1 MRQPAV
7 NTRVPGPQRL
17 GIRQASGK
25 ITASHLRCRGTDMK
39 FAILIY
45 TDQTLLD
52 ALPEGQFDAK
62 MRDCLAHA
70 DDLRQ
75 DGRLLDSQMLERP
88 ATAKSVRV
96 RNGRQTVVDGPFT
109 ETKEMLAGFNL
120 IEAEDL
126 EEAVR
131 VATEFPW
138 THTGC
143 VEVRAVQ
150 DIEAVRRRVNR
161 SVPPAVQASDHA

>member
-1 MRQPAV
+1 MDGLAAWHVTGNRPDY
-7 NTRVPGPQRL
+7 G
-17 GIRQASGK
+17 
-25 ITASHLRCRGTDMK
+25 MK

-45 TDQTLLD
+45 TDNTLLD

-70 DDLRQ
+70 DELRQ
-75 DGRLLDSQMLERP
+75 DGRLLDSQMLERA

-96 RNGRQTVVDGPFT
+96 RNGRQTIVDGPFT
-109 ETKEMLAGFNL
+109 ETKELLAGFNL

-131 VATEFPW
+131 IAAEFPW

-150 DIEAVRRRVNR
+150 DIEAVRRRVTP
-161 SVPPAVQASDHA
+161 SQASSFPS

>member
-7 NTRVPGPQRL
+7 NARVPGPHRL
-17 GIRQASGK
+17 GIRPASGK
-25 ITASHLRCRGTDMK
+25 ITASHLRYRGTDMK

-45 TDQTLLD
+45 TDKELLD

-62 MRDCLAHA
+62 MRACLAHA
-70 DDLRQ
+70 DELRQ

-96 RNGRQTVVDGPFT
+96 RNGRQTIVDGPFT
-109 ETKEMLAGFNL
+109 ETKEMHAGFNL
-120 IEAEDL
+120 IEAEDMD
-126 EEAVR
+126 EAVR
-131 VATEFPW
+131 IATEFPW
-138 THTGC
+138 TQTGC

-150 DIEAVRRRVNR
+150 DIEAVRQRVNPSLGGR
-161 SVPPAVQASDHA
+161 APSTR

>member
-1 MRQPAV
+1 
-7 NTRVPGPQRL
+7 
-17 GIRQASGK
+17 
-25 ITASHLRCRGTDMK
+25 MK
-39 FAILIY
+39 FVILIY
-45 TDQTLLD
+45 TDKELLD

-70 DDLRQ
+70 DELRQ

-88 ATAKSVRV
+88 TTAKSVRV
-96 RNGRQTVVDGPFT
+96 RNGRQTIVDGPFT

-126 EEAVR
+126 EEAVGI
-131 VATEFPW
+131 ATAFPW
-138 THTGC
+138 TQTGC

-150 DIEAVRRRVNR
+150 DIEVVRQRVNSSLQQSR
-161 SVPPAVQASDHA
+161 L

>member
-1 MRQPAV
+1 MDGWMDGLAAWHVTGSRPDY
-7 NTRVPGPQRL
+7 G
-17 GIRQASGK
+17 
-25 ITASHLRCRGTDMK
+25 MK

-45 TDQTLLD
+45 TDSTLLD

-62 MRDCLAHA
+62 MRDCLTHA
-70 DDLRQ
+70 DELRQ
-75 DGRLLDSQMLERP
+75 DGRLLDSQMLERA

-96 RNGRQTVVDGPFT
+96 RHGRQTVVDGPFT

-131 VATEFPW
+131 IAAEFPW
-138 THTGC
+138 TQTGC

-161 SVPPAVQASDHA
+161 EITSPPS

>member
-1 MRQPAV
+1 
-7 NTRVPGPQRL
+7 
-17 GIRQASGK
+17 
-25 ITASHLRCRGTDMK
+25 MK
-39 FAILIY
+39 FVILIY
-45 TDQTLLD
+45 TDKELLD

-70 DDLRQ
+70 DELRQ

-96 RNGRQTVVDGPFT
+96 RNGRQTIVDGPFT

-131 VATEFPW
+131 IATEFPW
-138 THTGC
+138 TQTGC

-150 DIEAVRRRVNR
+150 DIEAVRQRVNPSLQR
-161 SVPPAVQASDHA
+161 SHL

>member
-1 MRQPAV
+1 
-7 NTRVPGPQRL
+7 
-17 GIRQASGK
+17 
-25 ITASHLRCRGTDMK
+25 MK
-39 FAILIY
+39 LVILIY
-45 TDQTLLD
+45 TDKELLD

-62 MRDCLAHA
+62 MRACLAHA
-70 DDLRQ
+70 DELRQ

-96 RNGRQTVVDGPFT
+96 RNGRQTIVDGPFT

-131 VATEFPW
+131 IATEFPW
-138 THTGC
+138 TQTGC

-150 DIEAVRRRVNR
+150 DIEAVRQRVNPSLQR
-161 SVPPAVQASDHA
+161 SHL

>member
-1 MRQPAV
+1 
-7 NTRVPGPQRL
+7 
-17 GIRQASGK
+17 
-25 ITASHLRCRGTDMK
+25 MK

-45 TDQTLLD
+45 TDDTLLN

-70 DDLRQ
+70 DELRQ

-126 EEAVR
+126 DEAVR
-131 VATEFPW
+131 IATEFPW

-150 DIEAVRRRVNR
+150 DIEAVRRRVNSSAPVLGR
-161 SVPPAVQASDHA
+161 TLD

>member
-1 MRQPAV
+1 
-7 NTRVPGPQRL
+7 
-17 GIRQASGK
+17 
-25 ITASHLRCRGTDMK
+25 MK

-70 DDLRQ
+70 DELRQ

-131 VATEFPW
+131 IATEFPW

-150 DIEAVRRRVNR
+150 DIEAVRRQV
-161 SVPPAVQASDHA
+161 SPSEASSFPS